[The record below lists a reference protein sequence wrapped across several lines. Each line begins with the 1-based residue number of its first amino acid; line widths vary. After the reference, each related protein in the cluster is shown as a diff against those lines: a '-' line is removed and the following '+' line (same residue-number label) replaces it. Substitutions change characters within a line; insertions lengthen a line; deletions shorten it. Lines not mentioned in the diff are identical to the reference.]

1 MSKRRWRVD
10 ANQNKAGIG
19 RGFQNHCEDLRPDI
33 AVGEPWSRDRA
44 ARLVVAAHGACPGF
58 HGGLPSLP
66 LILKC
71 KWLQK
76 AINGADPSVIG
87 SRGASFRNLKLFRI
101 EGDKI
106 RELEVYV
113 GSLKGAHKRMGL

>member
-1 MSKRRWRVD
+1 MLIKIKPAS
-10 ANQNKAGIG
+10 AGVFKI
-19 RGFQNHCEDLRPDI
+19 I
-33 AVGEPWSRDRA
+33 ARTCAQTSPSASPWSRDRA

-76 AINGADPSVIG
+76 AINGADPTVIG

>member
-1 MSKRRWRVD
+1 
-10 ANQNKAGIG
+10 
-19 RGFQNHCEDLRPDI
+19 
-33 AVGEPWSRDRA
+33 
-44 ARLVVAAHGACPGF
+44 
-58 HGGLPSLP
+58 LPSLP